1 MGHAVERIVIPYKP
15 RDVFMGFHNR
25 SQRWA
30 CIVAHRRAG
39 KTVACINDLIK
50 RALVESK
57 PDGKYFYVAPYYN
70 QAKSVAWEYLLKYSQ
85 PVRTQANHSELWV
98 ELINGSRIRLFGSDN
113 ADAMRG
119 LAIDGIIIDETA
131 DHKPRVW
138 GEIIRPALADR
149 QGWAVFIGT
158 PKGHDGF
165 YKIYKDAVHNA
176 DWFVQ
181 SVRASQSNILPLA
194 ELEDAKKSMTEDQY
208 AQEFECSFEAAILG
222 AIYSKELNEA
232 REEGRVCSVPYD
244 KGSKVDTWWDLGV
257 GDSTSIIF
265 TQSVGRELR
274 LIDHYEASGEGL
286 PHYATVLERKGY
298 LYGSHNAPHDIQ
310 VRELGSGRSRLET
323 AASLGIR
330 FQVVPNIPL
339 EDGINAARLQ
349 FNRMWIDET
358 KCASLLESLTRYR
371 WDMNE
376 KTGMLK
382 PRPVHDEHSHAADAF
397 RYMAIGIQEFK
408 IPRRKEFAGQVSWMG

>member
-1 MGHAVERIVIPYKP
+1 MVEVNRIVIPYKP

-25 SQRWA
+25 TQRWA

-50 RALVESK
+50 RAIDEQK

-70 QAKSVAWEYLLKYSQ
+70 QAKSVAWDYLLQFSA

-98 ELINGSRIRLFGSDN
+98 ELINGAKIRLFGSDN

-149 QGWAVFIGT
+149 RGWAVFIGT
-158 PKGHDGF
+158 PKGHDAF
-165 YKIYKDAVHNA
+165 YRIYEDAKNDANWYSH
-176 DWFVQ
+176 
-181 SVRASQSNILPLA
+181 SIKASQSNILPDDELA
-194 ELEDAKKSMTEDQY
+194 DARRSMTEDQY

-222 AIYSKELNEA
+222 AIYSKELYQA
-232 REEGRVCSVPYD
+232 REEGRICSVPYD
-244 KGSKVDTWWDLGV
+244 QSCKVDTWWDLGV
-257 GDSTSIIF
+257 GDATSIIF

-286 PHYATVLERKGY
+286 PHYASVLERKGY
-298 LYGSHNAPHDIQ
+298 LYGTHNAPHDIK

-330 FQVVPNIPL
+330 FAVVPNIGL
-339 EDGINAARLQ
+339 EDGINAARLT
-349 FNRMWIDET
+349 FNRMWFDEK
-358 KCASLLESLTRYR
+358 KCANLIESLTRYR
-371 WDMNE
+371 WDQNE
-376 KTGMLK
+376 KTGQLK
-382 PRPVHDEHSHAADAF
+382 PRPVHDEHSHSADAF
-397 RYMAIGIQEFK
+397 RYMSVGIKEQKAIKSKSYSHNI
-408 IPRRKEFAGQVSWMG
+408 SWMG